1 MIPAGQGFRPA
12 PLAPLGFAHV
22 QQSARRAD
30 ELKVHPHSGLICR
43 ALVGR
48 LARPLAM
55 DRMDSRLEKAV
66 RVGSAFDDGVGLE
79 TSARTSRGT
88 SIPVPRIMPE
98 LFNSSRRVKSFDIN
112 ANLLRVC

>member
-1 MIPAGQGFRPA
+1 RTTRALAELSRRKLINASSSLIVPVGLWGFIRYMA
-12 PLAPLGFAHV
+12 RVLAFTFDLSATRSFWYCAFV

-55 DRMDSRLEKAV
+55 DRMEHHQ
-66 RVGSAFDDGVGLE
+66 E
-79 TSARTSRGT
+79 Q
-88 SIPVPRIMPE
+88 
-98 LFNSSRRVKSFDIN
+98 
-112 ANLLRVC
+112 